1 MRLLIV
7 GPPGAGKGT
16 QAQRLAQ
23 HFGVP
28 AISTGDIF
36 RSNIAQGT
44 QLGRQVQATLESGG
58 YVSDEITNEL
68 VRERLAQPDTASG
81 FLLDGYPRTAAQVA
95 ELDAMLAVSGGHL
108 DAVAELQ
115 VDSDELVSRL
125 VQRAVVE
132 GRPDDTEE
140 VIRRRQ
146 EIYQLETA
154 PLIDHYRLHG
164 LLVSVDGLGDV
175 DQVGGRLAD
184 ALDAAVP
191 GRACDD
197 V

>member
-81 FLLDGYPRTAAQVA
+81 FLLDGYPRTAAQVS
-95 ELDAMLAVSGGHL
+95 ELDTMLAVSGGHL

-132 GRPDDTEE
+132 GRPDDTED

-146 EIYQLETA
+146 GIYSVETA
-154 PLIDHYRLHG
+154 PLLQEYRKRG
-164 LLVSVDGLGDV
+164 LLVQVAGSGDI
-175 DQVGGRLAD
+175 
-184 ALDAAVP
+184 AAVGARLVSAISAAVA
-191 GRACDD
+191 GRRAS
-197 V
+197 